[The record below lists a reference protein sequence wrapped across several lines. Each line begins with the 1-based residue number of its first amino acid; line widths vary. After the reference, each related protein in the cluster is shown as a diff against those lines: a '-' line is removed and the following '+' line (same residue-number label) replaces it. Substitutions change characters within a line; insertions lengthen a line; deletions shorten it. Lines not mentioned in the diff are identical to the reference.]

1 MRIAIASAVVSV
13 VIAVVPGMGVAEIVT
28 WDGSG
33 DMTWTDGDSNSW
45 SGDTY
50 DNGDDAQFLGAGLG
64 TVTVSGAISPA
75 SVTVDAAGDYTFVSN
90 AISGGGNLTKSGAGT
105 LTLRSKQ
112 TYTGGTIVNGGVLE
126 LDGSDN
132 TLASGSSLLID
143 GASSV
148 VRLGP
153 ALFGNNVFGSGP
165 LTIQNGGTL
174 TDDTTA
180 GAVHSVNGGLIFTNG
195 GVLTSGGTG
204 YNGSFGNYFITT
216 DVNVTGSGAAT
227 ISADAISLAFAS
239 VDFTVADVTGDTNA
253 DLTVSS
259 VIQNWAGGG
268 ANPSYLNK
276 DGPGTMV
283 LTAQN
288 TYTGGTIVTEGIL
301 ELTGGGNRIDGAV
314 TVDGVGTVKVSNN
327 AHNNITTIDSITL
340 QNGGTFTDNSQGG
353 WVQSVHASV
362 TFHNGGTMTSEPGTP
377 GNSFYGNYLFVAGIN
392 VTGTGLA
399 TISANYIGFNFNQ
412 TITVA
417 DTVAGAGTDLL
428 ITSKL
433 GNEDRH
439 GTITKAGAG
448 TLELTGVS
456 NDIDPWAVNA
466 GTLLVNSTLLGA
478 VTVNSNATVGG
489 VGTIS
494 GVVTNLSDGHIAP
507 GTNSTGGT
515 LTLAGGL
522 TLNDGS
528 ILDIDVDTVGGT
540 GDAIVISGGTFTG
553 AASSGGVTVNVTT
566 TGEEALFYDLIDW
579 SGATGVGVDLSD
591 FNVIYNGEDGNGRLS
606 LAGNKLRLR
615 AGALGMMMFVY

>member
-1 MRIAIASAVVSV
+1 MRIAVASAALSV
-13 VIAVVPGMGVAEIVT
+13 LTMIAPVAGVAETVT
-28 WDGSG
+28 WDGADTGG
-33 DMTWTDGDSNSW
+33 DQIWTDGDNGSW

-50 DNGDDAQFLGAGLG
+50 DNGDDAHFLGAGLG
-64 TVTVSGAISPA
+64 TVTVAGAISPA

-105 LTLRSKQ
+105 LTLRNKNTYTGGTTVNGGTLELAGGASTLASGGGYSTTVSNATLKISGSDNNIINGNAIIMKNGGIVTDDTTGGLVQSIGVVTFDNGGRLTSTVPGMGAYGNYFMASKSVIVTGNVPATIDAHTIGLYHDTTFNVADVTDDAATDLLVGSILKDSNHPGEDRLVKTGAGTMTLTNVN
-112 TYTGGTIVNGGVLE
+112 TYTGGTIVNDGVLE
-126 LDGSDN
+126 L
-132 TLASGSSLLID
+132 SG
-143 GASSV
+143 
-148 VRLGP
+148 
-153 ALFGNNVFGSGP
+153 GSGRI
-165 LTIQNGGTL
+165 T
-174 TDDTTA
+174 
-180 GAVHSVNGGLIFTNG
+180 GA
-195 GVLTSGGTG
+195 
-204 YNGSFGNYFITT
+204 
-216 DVNVTGSGAAT
+216 
-227 ISADAISLAFAS
+227 
-239 VDFTVADVTGDTNA
+239 
-253 DLTVSS
+253 LTV
-259 VIQNWAGGG
+259 
-268 ANPSYLNK
+268 
-276 DGPGTMV
+276 
-283 LTAQN
+283 
-288 TYTGGTIVTEGIL
+288 EGS
-301 ELTGGGNRIDGAV
+301 
-314 TVDGVGTVKVSNN
+314 GTVKVSYGN
-327 AHNNITTIDSITL
+327 HNNLGSISSITL
-340 QNGGTFTDNSQGG
+340 QNGGTLTDNSGGG
-353 WVQSVHASV
+353 WVQSVNMPF
-362 TFHNGGTMTSEPGTP
+362 TFNNGGTLTSEPGTP
-377 GNSFYGNYLFVAGIN
+377 GHGGWGNFLFGSGFS

-399 TISANYIGFNFNQ
+399 TISANGIGFSWNG
-412 TITVA
+412 TVTVD
-417 DTVAGAGTDLL
+417 DTVAGPGTDLL
-428 ITSKL
+428 ISSSIRH
-433 GNEDRH
+433 DRV
-439 GTITKAGAG
+439 GTVTKVGAG
-448 TLELTGVS
+448 TVELTGINTDPS
-456 NDIDPWAVNA
+456 PWAVNA